1 MLGDVA
7 GRNRASQHRT
17 KKGHKICA
25 LDRIYICDFLR
36 THPPSGVSCAVCD
49 VRSSSRACAR
59 PYYDDQGTGCEAR
72 RTKRGG
78 GGIDSA

>member
-1 MLGDVA
+1 MSRLTTTLGDVA

-49 VRSSSRACAR
+49 VRSSSRACAGVR
-59 PYYDDQGTGCEAR
+59 PSFNAQSTSHGAEIVP
-72 RTKRGG
+72 K
-78 GGIDSA
+78 